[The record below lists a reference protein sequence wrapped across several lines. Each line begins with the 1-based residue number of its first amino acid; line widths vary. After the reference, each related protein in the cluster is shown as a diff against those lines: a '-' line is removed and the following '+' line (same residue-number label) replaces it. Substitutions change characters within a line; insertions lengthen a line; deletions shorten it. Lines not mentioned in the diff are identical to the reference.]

1 MNRVLQVSS
10 VAVANLFGRSP
21 LAKSCRP
28 VQCLALVAAVLFT
41 CDPRP
46 LLAFTGF
53 GTAFLVENAG
63 LPPKDIAV
71 GDLNRDGAP
80 DLITVDR
87 GNSVLKVF
95 LSDGRGNF
103 SSANM
108 RYYQAGT
115 TNANQPTLADL
126 NRDGALDIVLPR
138 TTGSAI
144 SVFMNLGNGTF
155 ANRVDYSC
163 GIYVYQV
170 AAADFNGD
178 DFHDLAMAE
187 FTSSTGGYNS
197 VRILLNNGNGTFRLG
212 SLFQLT
218 SRSGYDYNVFSTTV
232 GDVNR
237 DGRMDVAVNISDMR
251 TIAIL
256 YGNGDG
262 TLRTGVNISVPDA
275 PLKDIRLQDI
285 NKDGKFDLI
294 TAKASLNKIT
304 VGLGDGAGGFTF
316 RDYSVGG
323 TPVAFAV
330 GDVNRDGIFDIVSS
344 NQGSD
349 TVTLLKGISGGTFDA
364 GTSYSTGPSSDV
376 KIQPAR
382 IGLGDFNRDGQLDI
396 ATGNS
401 YINNLNNTRSTG
413 VSILIGR

>member
-10 VAVANLFGRSP
+10 AAIANLFSRCPLTKPSRSVP
-21 LAKSCRP
+21 FA
-28 VQCLALVAAVLFT
+28 ALFVAVLFT
-41 CDPRP
+41 CAPRP

-53 GTAFLVENAG
+53 GTGFLVENAG

-71 GDLNRDGAP
+71 GDVNRDGAA

-87 GNSVLKVF
+87 ANSVLKVF

-138 TTGSAI
+138 TTGSAVSI
-144 SVFMNLGNGTF
+144 FMNLGNGTF

-170 AAADFNGD
+170 AVADFNGD
-178 DFHDLAMAE
+178 AVPDLAMAE
-187 FTSSTGGYNS
+187 FTSTTGYDS
-197 VRILLNNGNGTFRLG
+197 VRVLLNNGNGTFRLG

-218 SRSGYDYNVFSTTV
+218 SKSGYDYNVFSTTV

-237 DGRMDVAVNISDMR
+237 DGRMDVAVNISDTR

-262 TLRTGVNISVPDA
+262 TLRTGVNISIPDA
-275 PLKDIRLQDI
+275 ALQDIRLQDV
-285 NKDGKFDLI
+285 NKDGKVDLI
-294 TAKASLNKIT
+294 AAKASLNKVT
-304 VGLGDGAGGFTF
+304 VGLGNGAGGFTF
-316 RDYSVGG
+316 RDYSVGS
-323 TPVAFAV
+323 TPVGLDI
-330 GDVNRDGIFDIVSS
+330 GDVNRDGLLDIVTS
-344 NQGSD
+344 NQAGD

-413 VSILIGR
+413 VSVLIGR